1 MYCIKYPGDL
11 DKDGYPVIGN
21 KRVIRSIVA
30 KNIGRQIQDDEYI
43 YRICNRKDCM
53 NPNHLKV
60 VKKKESKRNLPL
72 KQQYATLELT
82 KENIYLVK
90 YLNTKGERKE
100 DICNFIKVKVEG
112 RKRKISLP
120 DDIFDLIIKCKMWE
134 DIDMENKE
142 KVEALIKLDKYFKDK
157 NKCIEVDFQEDYVY
171 PYIYDKNKKVFAH
184 RYVFKKV
191 KNKKQEIAEE
201 KVIMHKCDNPRCI
214 RPSHLKLGTQ
224 KDNIEDK
231 VKKNRQYKNRDLDKY
246 INKIIHLRDIE
257 GKSFENISKEIS
269 SIIGKKVD
277 KKTIMNR
284 YYKNKKFLFKKVT
297 QKEIVLD
304 NIDKILMYR
313 NDYGHSYRKIGI
325 LLSKEKGIS
334 KAIPGQLIKEVYIK
348 EMGERGLKIPE
359 TQTKMDLIIKNKSE
373 VQNLIQEG
381 MSLREIARRLSEKLK
396 FKVNHTQIKRVL
408 MQDYS

>member
-21 KRVIRSIVA
+21 KRVIGSIVT
-30 KNIGRQIQDDEYI
+30 KNIGRQIQDDECI

-60 VKKKESKRNLPL
+60 VNKKESKRNLPL
-72 KQQYATLELT
+72 KQQYTTLELT

-90 YLNTKGERKE
+90 YLNAKGERKE
-100 DICNFIKVKVEG
+100 DICNFIKVKFEG
-112 RKRKISLP
+112 SNHEIALP
-120 DDIFDLIIKCKMWE
+120 DEIFNLIIKCKMWE

-142 KVEALIKLDKYFKDK
+142 KVEALIKLDKYFDDE
-157 NKCIEVDFQEDYVY
+157 NKCIEVDFQDGYAY
-171 PYIYDKNKKVFAH
+171 PYVYDKNKKVFAH
-184 RYVFKKV
+184 RYVFTTDNDEKML
-191 KNKKQEIAEE
+191 EG
-201 KVIMHKCDNPRCI
+201 KVIMHKCDNPRCV
-214 RPSHLKLGTQ
+214 RPSHLELGTQ

-231 VKKNRQYKNRDLDKY
+231 VKKNRQYRYWDLDKY
-246 INKIIHLRDIE
+246 IDKIIYLKDIE

-284 YYKNKKFLFKKVT
+284 YYKNKKFHFKKIT

-304 NIDKILMYR
+304 NIDKILIYR
-313 NDYGHSYRKIGI
+313 NDYGYSYRKIGI

-348 EMGERGLKIPE
+348 EMGKRGLKIPE

-373 VQNLIQEG
+373 VQNLIQDG
-381 MSLREIARRLSEKLK
+381 ISLREIARRLSEKLK